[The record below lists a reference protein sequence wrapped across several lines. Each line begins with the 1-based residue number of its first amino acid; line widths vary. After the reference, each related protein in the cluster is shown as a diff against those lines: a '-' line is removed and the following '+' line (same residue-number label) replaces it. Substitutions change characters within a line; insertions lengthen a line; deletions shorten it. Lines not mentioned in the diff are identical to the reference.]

1 MVVEGEV
8 TVAVGVGGVVGVTI
22 GTPIVLKQTTT
33 FAKSIR
39 PLPLKSNRSTGSF
52 AAIQVIWLKSMT
64 TSAKSRRPL
73 PLLPQEALCLVVD
86 GEKEE

>member
-8 TVAVGVGGVVGVTI
+8 TVAVGVGGIVGVTI
-22 GTPIVLKQTTT
+22 GTPIVLKQNTTS
-33 FAKSIR
+33 AKSIR
-39 PLPLKSNRSTGSF
+39 PLPLKSNCSTGSF
-52 AAIQVIWLKSMT
+52 PAIQVIWLKSMT